1 MQKTADL
8 TAEAIIVEHGK
19 AMSRRQNGKG
29 EMMLP
34 RSIRTPMLFAMA
46 ASCGLVFATTVQAD
60 PPSETLLKPAVA
72 PSSHASVG
80 LVRSPPGGVK
90 SNQPLTMRHVRKKA
104 ALKGV
109 GPASGKSPAASQ

>member
-1 MQKTADL
+1 
-8 TAEAIIVEHGK
+8 
-19 AMSRRQNGKG
+19 
-29 EMMLP
+29 MLP
-34 RSIRTPMLFAMA
+34 RSTIRPMLFAMA

-60 PPSETLLKPAVA
+60 PPSETPSSTAVA

-80 LVRSPPGGVK
+80 LVRAPPGGVK

-109 GPASGKSPAASQ
+109 GPVSGKSPDASQ